1 MVHEGVP
8 LTNEEESEKEIMSIN
23 KLPEK
28 YRSFQEAGEAL
39 RNRQASNETLDP
51 VTLLPP
57 VPPEL
62 GPKKQKH
69 KQRTERI
76 LVEPEYLSKLRD
88 VLGSSSAVAKV
99 LGVSEP
105 HISSS
110 IKGGEI
116 AIHYELAAQAIWMRD
131 HEPKPEPEKVV
142 VSEVEPVL
150 MRDNEVFV
158 SMRIDRG
165 AWEAVKGWLKE
176 AGAVTRVF

>member
-39 RNRQASNETLDP
+39 RNKQASNATHEPPT
-51 VTLLPP
+51 LPP

-62 GPKKQKH
+62 VPKKQKY

-76 LVEPEYLSKLRD
+76 LVEPEYLIKLRD
-88 VLGSSSAVAKV
+88 RLGSSSAVAKT